1 MSESPLDKQP
11 DEPQNKLPDQLLV
24 KQSKSLMQR
33 VIKGSVWTLG
43 GYATSQIVRLG
54 NNFLLARL
62 LFPKAFGLMALV
74 YTFITALQMFSDIGI
89 NLSIIQN
96 KRGDDPK
103 FLNTAWTVQVIRG
116 LVLWIC
122 ACLIAFPAASFYKE
136 PMLQSLLPVV
146 GFTTVID
153 GLVSTKMATANRQ
166 LLLKR
171 LTLLD
176 LGTQI
181 TAMVVT
187 VVGAW
192 IANRMNAPQNV
203 AVWALV
209 VGTFTSSIIR
219 ASLSHTV
226 LEGVRNRFYWEKE
239 AFNEIYRFG
248 QWIFFSTVLT
258 FFALQGNNLIVPG
271 LLGVSFFGI
280 FTQAQTLSRAA
291 NEVISVLGH
300 RVLFASYSE
309 LARDRPERLHPVL
322 RRSRIVLN
330 GINLAACLF
339 FIFLGKPLINF
350 LYDSRYA
357 DAGWMLQILAV
368 GTMVTVLGYTY
379 MDVLMAQ
386 GRTYFMTLMLGIQV
400 GIQFATIFGG
410 YYLGGEF
417 GAIVGIA
424 ATGWF
429 LYPIQAFIFARLK
442 LWQPEVDL
450 PVIGIASIMAALV
463 ITEVLTNSGQ

>member
-1 MSESPLDKQP
+1 MSEGSADKQP
-11 DEPQNKLPDQLLV
+11 DKLLIN
-24 KQSKSLMQR
+24 QSESLMKR
-33 VIKGSVWTLG
+33 VIKGSVWTMG
-43 GYATSQIVRLG
+43 GYAISQVVRLG

-74 YTFITALQMFSDIGI
+74 YTFLIALQMFSDVGI

-103 FLNTAWTVQVIRG
+103 FLNTAWTLQVLRG

-122 ACLIAFPAASFYKE
+122 ACLIAMPAASFYKE
-136 PMLQSLLPVV
+136 PLLQSLLPVV

-153 GLVSTKMATANRQ
+153 GLLSTNMATANRR
-166 LLLKR
+166 LSLKR

-176 LGTQI
+176 LSTQLI
-181 TAMVVT
+181 AMIVT
-187 VVGAW
+187 VAGAW
-192 IANRMNAPQNV
+192 MAHAAKAPQEL

-219 ASLSHTV
+219 TSLSHTV
-226 LEGVRNRFYWEKE
+226 MEGIRNRFDWEQE
-239 AFNEIYRFG
+239 AFNEIFRFG

-258 FFALQGNNLIVPG
+258 FFALQGNNLIIPG
-271 LLGVSFFGI
+271 LLGVGFFGI

-291 NEVISVLGH
+291 NEVIQVLGH

-309 LARDRPERLHPVL
+309 LARDRPERLRPVL
-322 RRSRIVLN
+322 RRSRLVLN
-330 GINLAACLF
+330 GINLLGCLF

-350 LYDSRYA
+350 LYDDRYA

-368 GTMVTVLGYTY
+368 GAMVTVLGYTY

-386 GRTYFMTLMLGIQV
+386 GRTYFMTLLLGIQV
-400 GIQFATIFGG
+400 GIQLMTVFGG
-410 YYLGGEF
+410 YYFGGEF

-424 ATGWF
+424 AVGWF
-429 LYPIQAFIFARLK
+429 LYPIQAFIFARLH
-442 LWQPEVDL
+442 LWQPEIDL
-450 PVIGIASIMAALV
+450 PILGIASVMGALV
-463 ITEVLTNSGQ
+463 LTQVI

>member
-1 MSESPLDKQP
+1 MTEGPVEKPP
-11 DEPQNKLPDQLLV
+11 DDLLI

-33 VIKGSVWTLG
+33 VIKGSFWTLG
-43 GYATSQIVRLG
+43 GYAISQVFRLG

-122 ACLIAFPAASFYKE
+122 ACLIAMPAASFYKE
-136 PMLQSLLPVV
+136 PLLQYLLPSV

-153 GLVSTKMATANRQ
+153 GLISTRMATANRQ
-166 LLLKR
+166 LSLRR

-176 LGTQI
+176 LSTQLI
-181 TAMVVT
+181 AMFVT
-187 VVGAW
+187 VTGAW
-192 IANRMNAPQNV
+192 MAHVAKAPQEL

-209 VGTFTSSIIR
+209 VGVFTSSIMR
-219 ASLSHTV
+219 TVLSHTV
-226 LEGVRNRFYWEKE
+226 LEGIPNRFYWEQD

-248 QWIFFSTVLT
+248 RWIFFSTVLT
-258 FFALQGNNLIVPG
+258 FFALQGNNLIIPG
-271 LLGVSFFGI
+271 LLGVAFFGI
-280 FTQAQTLSRAA
+280 FTQAQTLARAA
-291 NEVISVLGH
+291 NEVIQVLGH
-300 RVLFASYSE
+300 RVLFPSYSE

-330 GINLAACLF
+330 GINLGACLF

-350 LYDSRYA
+350 LYDDRYA

-368 GTMVTVLGYTY
+368 GAMVTVLGYTY

-386 GRTYFMTLMLGIQV
+386 GRTYFMTLLLGIQV
-400 GIQFATIFGG
+400 GIQFMTVFGG
-410 YYLGGEF
+410 YYFGHQF

-424 ATGWF
+424 AVGWF
-429 LYPIQAFIFARLK
+429 LYPIQAVIFARLH

-450 PVIGIASIMAALV
+450 PILGIASLMGVLV
-463 ITEVLTNSGQ
+463 LMQII